1 MGISYCNG
9 DYHGNNQKQVRLDLE
24 YAHKHKP
31 NNSCIIHLVEVKQAK
46 ADKAYA

>member
-1 MGISYCNG
+1 MGIIMG
-9 DYHGNNQKQVRLDLE
+9 IIKKQVRLDLE